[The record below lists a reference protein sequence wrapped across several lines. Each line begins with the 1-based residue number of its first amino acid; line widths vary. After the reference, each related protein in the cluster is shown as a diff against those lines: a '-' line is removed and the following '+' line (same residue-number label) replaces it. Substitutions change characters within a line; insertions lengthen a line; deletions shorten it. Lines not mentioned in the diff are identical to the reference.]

1 MPGTS
6 RIVVLACL
14 GVVLAG
20 ALLAGLVAGCRRP
33 PSSPTEQAPRIYVA
47 DWGNHRLVRMDD
59 LNGRNWTTL
68 GTEGDDEGQFQF
80 PVGVNLLDG
89 QKVASI
95 DDEGRRFIRNR
106 RRFSLKKREFV
117 DL

>member
-1 MPGTS
+1 MTGTS

-14 GVVLAG
+14 GVLLAG
-20 ALLAGLVAGCRRP
+20 AVLAGLVAGCRRP
-33 PSSPTEQAPRIYVA
+33 PFSPTEQAPRIYVA

-80 PVGVNLLDG
+80 PVGPN
-89 QKVASI
+89 
-95 DDEGRRFIRNR
+95 NR
-106 RRFSLKKREFV
+106 HTLVPGSV
-117 DL
+117 PTD